1 MTNTTIAATAA
12 PGTTAPDT
20 LVRSAARTSVV
31 QDRTEVQLSDNADS
45 GETIDRPGVE

>member
-1 MTNTTIAATAA
+1 MSITTIAATAA
-12 PGTTAPDT
+12 PDTATPEA
-20 LVRSAARTSVV
+20 LVKSVVRTPVV